1 MERQNHIITIYK
13 GIQKYQKSKVTM
25 HKSGFV
31 NIIGHPNVGKS
42 TLMNVL
48 MGEKLSIITPKAQT
62 TRHRIL
68 GIINGD
74 DFQIV
79 YSDTPGI
86 VKPHYKLH
94 ESMMKFVHTALQ
106 DADVFIYLTEV
117 GENNFD
123 EEVIEKIKL
132 SGKPLIFVIN
142 KIDMVSAEEAAL
154 KVNYWEEKLD
164 NALVIPISA
173 KMNANVNRIVEEV
186 VKLLPE
192 NPPYFPKD
200 DELSD
205 RPLRFFISE
214 IIREKIFM
222 LYKQEIPYST
232 EVVIESYKEKKD
244 ITHIAATIFVERE
257 TQKAILLGHKGA
269 AIKKL
274 GMTARKDIEAFI
286 EQHVFLELSVKVS
299 DDWRENPNQLK
310 RFGYEF

>member
-1 MERQNHIITIYK
+1 MT
-13 GIQKYQKSKVTM
+13 
-25 HKSGFV
+25 HKAGFV

-42 TLMNVL
+42 TLMNCL
-48 MGEKLSIITPKAQT
+48 MGEKLSIITSKAQT

-68 GIINGD
+68 GIINGEEY
-74 DFQIV
+74 QIV

-117 GENNFD
+117 GENSFD
-123 EEVIEKIKL
+123 TEVIDKIRN

-142 KIDMVSAEEAAL
+142 KVDTIDAAMVEA
-154 KVNYWEEKLD
+154 KVGFWKQQFPD
-164 NALVIPISA
+164 AVILPISA
-173 KMNANVNRIVEEV
+173 KLNFNIDSIVAQV
-186 VKLLPE
+186 LKVLPE

-214 IIREKIFM
+214 MIREKIF
-222 LYKQEIPYST
+222 LYYKQEIPYST
-232 EVVIESYKEKKD
+232 EVVVDSYKEKPG
-244 ITHIAATIFVERE
+244 IVAISATIYVERD
-257 TQKAILLGHKGA
+257 TQKGIILGHKGA

-274 GMTARKDIEAFI
+274 GTEARKDIEAFI
-286 EQHVFLELSVKVS
+286 ESKVYLELSIKVS
-299 DDWRENPNQLK
+299 SDWRENPNQLK

>member
-1 MERQNHIITIYK
+1 MA
-13 GIQKYQKSKVTM
+13 

-68 GIINGD
+68 GIVNGD
-74 DFQIV
+74 DYQIV

-86 VKPHYKLH
+86 VRPHYKLH

-106 DADVFIYLTEV
+106 DADVFVYMTEA

-123 EEVIEKIKL
+123 EEVIDKIKA
-132 SGKPLIFVIN
+132 SGKPLLFLIN
-142 KIDMVSAEEAAL
+142 KVDTISPQEVEVKLKFWQDKFPDATIIPVSARLNYNIDKITAAVL
-154 KVNYWEEKLD
+154 
-164 NALVIPISA
+164 
-173 KMNANVNRIVEEV
+173 
-186 VKLLPE
+186 KLLPE
-192 NPPYFPKD
+192 NEPYFPKD

-214 IIREKIFM
+214 IIREKIF
-222 LYKQEIPYST
+222 LQYQQEIPYSA
-232 EVVIESYKEKKD
+232 EVVVESYKEKPD
-244 ITHIAATIFVERE
+244 IVVISATIFVERD
-257 TQKAILLGHKGA
+257 TQKGIILGHKGES
-269 AIKKL
+269 IKKL
-274 GMTARKDIEAFI
+274 GTLARKDIEAFI
-286 EQHVFLELSVKVS
+286 DKKVFLELSLKVS
-299 DDWRENPNQLK
+299 SDWREDANQLK

>member
-1 MERQNHIITIYK
+1 M
-13 GIQKYQKSKVTM
+13 S
-25 HKSGFV
+25 HKAGFV

-42 TLMNVL
+42 TLMNCL
-48 MGEKLSIITPKAQT
+48 MGEKLSIITSKAQT

-68 GIINGD
+68 GIMNGED
-74 DFQIV
+74 YQIV

-117 GENNFD
+117 GENSFD
-123 EEVIEKIKL
+123 DAVIEKIRN

-142 KIDMVSAEEAAL
+142 KVDTMDAAMVEIKVSFWKQQFPDAA
-154 KVNYWEEKLD
+154 
-164 NALVIPISA
+164 VIPISA
-173 KMNANVNRIVEEV
+173 KLNFNIDKIVAQV
-186 VKLLPE
+186 LQVLPE
-192 NPPYFPKD
+192 NPPYYPKD

-214 IIREKIFM
+214 MIREKIF
-222 LYKQEIPYST
+222 LFYKQEIPYST
-232 EVVIESYKEKKD
+232 EVVVDSYKEKPD
-244 ITHIAATIFVERE
+244 IVAIAATIYVERD
-257 TQKAILLGHKGA
+257 TQKGIILGHKGA

-274 GMTARKDIEAFI
+274 GTEARKDIEAFI
-286 EQHVFLELSVKVS
+286 ERRVFLELSIKVS
-299 DDWRENPNQLK
+299 SDWRENPNQLK